1 MKFSLEQSLLSDLSQ
16 LIEQAQRKVVIQIN
30 SGVSMLFWQV
40 GKRISEHILQNK
52 RAEYGKEIVVTLSRE
67 LKNKYGRNFEER
79 NLRRMIQFAEEFS
92 DFEIVATLSPQLS
105 WSHFITLLPIKNHE
119 ARFFYSKK
127 IAEESWSVR
136 FTRKQSNRLDIMRRN
151 KPGAN

>member
-1 MKFSLEQSLLSDLSQ
+1 MKSNIEQNLLFDLTQ

-40 GKRISEHILQNK
+40 GKRISEHILQNQ

-79 NLRRMIQFAEEFS
+79 NLRRMIQFAEKFS
-92 DFEIVATLSPQLS
+92 NFEIVATLSPQLC
-105 WSHFITLLPIKNHE
+105 
-119 ARFFYSKK
+119 A
-127 IAEESWSVR
+127 
-136 FTRKQSNRLDIMRRN
+136 Q
-151 KPGAN
+151 

>member
-1 MKFSLEQSLLSDLSQ
+1 MKSNIEQNLLFDLSQ
-16 LIEQAQRKVVIQIN
+16 LIERAQRKIVIQIN

-92 DFEIVATLSPQLS
+92 DYKIVATLSPPLVNEKTQ
-105 WSHFITLLPIKNHE
+105 
-119 ARFFYSKK
+119 
-127 IAEESWSVR
+127 
-136 FTRKQSNRLDIMRRN
+136 
-151 KPGAN
+151 